1 MKTYAVR
8 RALRSSVHC
17 QFCYF
22 GDGTLSNG
30 TVWDL
35 SETGWR
41 STGEHPIPVGT
52 ETSVTITLS
61 SGKHSRNILI
71 DGAIVRWS
79 RGRDTGWEI
88 TRMDDA
94 NRAHLMDFVDR
105 IKMTPQAENA
115 TEDIRWY

>member
-8 RALRSSVHC
+8 KAPRTSVHF

-22 GDGTLSNG
+22 GDGTLSTG

-41 STGEHPIPVGT
+41 STSEHPVPAGT
-52 ETSVTITLS
+52 ETTVTLTLS
-61 SGKHSRNILI
+61 DGKKSRNVLI

-94 NRAHLMDFVDR
+94 NRAHLMDFVDQLEAAAP
-105 IKMTPQAENA
+105 IMST
-115 TEDIRWY
+115 TEDIHWY